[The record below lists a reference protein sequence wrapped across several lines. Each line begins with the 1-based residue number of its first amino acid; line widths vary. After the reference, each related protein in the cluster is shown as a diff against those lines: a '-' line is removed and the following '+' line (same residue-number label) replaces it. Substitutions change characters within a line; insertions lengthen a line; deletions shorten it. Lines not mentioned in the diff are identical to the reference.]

1 MTNFLEGEL
10 RKLFGN
16 GEVIENP
23 VFLGN
28 VCAGTLDGDLR
39 VRAEFAATAE
49 EDEYDALRI
58 RVVNRGGG
66 EVDRLTLRF
75 MDVGQKAVP
84 KKPAHCGG
92 YGTLRD
98 NVIERG
104 VLARKSRRRG
114 QALSLGAGRS
124 VSERLPAKEWVSR
137 DDELF

>member
-75 MDVGQKAVP
+75 MDVWG
-84 KKPAHCGG
+84 KKPYQKSPRTVEDTEPCVIMSSSGAYWRGSPDG
-92 YGTLRD
+92 ADRRFLWERVGQYL
-98 NVIERG
+98 NVYR
-104 VLARKSRRRG
+104 RKNG
-114 QALSLGAGRS
+114 
-124 VSERLPAKEWVSR
+124 
-137 DDELF
+137 